1 MPGTLKMLKGPC
13 STNPNF
19 FRPIL
24 IHPMSGSNKVIHAI
38 VVGSE
43 GTMYEIQN
51 MNSKVWL
58 KGILVRARIQAM
70 ATPIGKLAAT
80 VTDQM
85 KRELPNER
93 SKPGRRNAF
102 CQWRSPQLRGST
114 NQSAAVLKLLIKS
127 RMTGQ
132 MRKQPSNNRTD
143 AMMK

>member
-13 STNPNF
+13 SNNPNF
-19 FRPIL
+19 LRPRL
-24 IHPMSGSNKVIHAI
+24 IHPM

-58 KGILVRARIQAM
+58 KGILVRARIQAI
-70 ATPIGKLAAT
+70 ATPIGKLVAT

-85 KRELPNER
+85 RRELPNER
-93 SKPGRRNAF
+93 SKPGRWNAF
-102 CQWRSPQLRGST
+102 CQWRKPQLRGST
-114 NQSAAVLKLLIKS
+114 NQSAAVLKLLISS

-132 MRKQPSNNRTD
+132 MRK
-143 AMMK
+143 

>member
-13 STNPNF
+13 SNNPNF
-19 FRPIL
+19 LRPRL
-24 IHPMSGSNKVIHAI
+24 IHPMSGSNKVIHA

-51 MNSKVWL
+51 MNSNVWL

-70 ATPIGKLAAT
+70 ATPIGKLVAT

-85 KRELPNER
+85 RREFPNDR
-93 SKPGRRNAF
+93 SKPGRWNAF
-102 CQWRSPQLRGST
+102 CQWRKPQLRGST

-132 MRKQPSNNRTD
+132 MRK
-143 AMMK
+143 